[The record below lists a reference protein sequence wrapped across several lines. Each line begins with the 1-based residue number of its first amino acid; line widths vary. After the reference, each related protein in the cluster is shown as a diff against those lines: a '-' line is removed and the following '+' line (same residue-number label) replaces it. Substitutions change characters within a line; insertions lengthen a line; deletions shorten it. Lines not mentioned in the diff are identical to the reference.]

1 MKQYLKLE
9 LLLEIPGDLEI
20 ELIKPSSVQVDR
32 DITVEP
38 DKKMTMSV
46 EEVSGLI
53 GVGKTTIY
61 AMVRQN
67 EIPHKKVRGK
77 ILFHRPT
84 IEKWLITDTNGGEPE

>member
-46 EEVSGLI
+46 EELAGFI
-53 GVGKTTIY
+53 GVSKTTIY
-61 AMVRQN
+61 TMVRQN
-67 EIPHKKVRGK
+67 EIPYKKVRGS

-84 IEKWLITDTNGGEPE
+84 IEHWLTTDTNGGEME

>member
-1 MKQYLKLE
+1 MEK
-9 LLLEIPGDLEI
+9 
-20 ELIKPSSVQVDR
+20 
-32 DITVEP
+32 ITL
-38 DKKMTMSV
+38 TV

-84 IEKWLITDTNGGEPE
+84 IENWLITDTNGGETE